1 MQKNIDITKLPTP
14 EQIAMLE
21 AAALRKPCVDEEC
34 PEFSEEEL
42 KTFHRI
48 SAQKEDALNNAETIA
63 AIKEVQELKK
73 NPNKKAYDCF
83 SKLLEDLDS

>member
-1 MQKNIDITKLPTP
+1 MLKNIDVTKLPTP
-14 EQIAMLE
+14 EQIGMLE

-42 KTFHRI
+42 KAFHRI
-48 SAQKEDALNNAETIA
+48 SAQKKDALNNAETVA

-73 NPNKKAYDCF
+73 APNKKTYDSF
-83 SKLLEDLDS
+83 SELLEDLDS